1 MSAKRTRAEINRAN
15 AKKSTGPET
24 VEGKAASSKNAFKH
38 GLYSKSA
45 CIPGENPEDLD
56 ALRADLRA
64 EHQPASPTEEI
75 LVDELAHHYW
85 RINRY
90 RYLETHM
97 WAEQGRGADGGL
109 DADVKRVLWMIDH
122 GMAALFHRTLTSAE
136 RSFHKTLKTL
146 QETKKARGFVS
157 QSQVA
162 VAQASGAAA
171 LRSVVRDEAAVLSEP
186 KTQFRFVP
194 QNREATPPTITEMF
208 AAAQNNLGLSASEL
222 LKLLKSAA

>member
-1 MSAKRTRAEINRAN
+1 MGCTR
-15 AKKSTGPET
+15 
-24 VEGKAASSKNAFKH
+24 
-38 GLYSKSA
+38 KSA

-97 WAEQGRGADGGL
+97 WAEQGRGQDGGL
-109 DADVKRVLWMIDH
+109 DADVNRVLWMIDH
-122 GMAALFHRTLTSAE
+122 GMAALYHRTLTSAE

-157 QSQVA
+157 SSQVA
-162 VAQASGAAA
+162 VAQASAATGA
-171 LRSVVRDEAAVLSEP
+171 LRPAVSG
-186 KTQFRFVP
+186 FVP
-194 QNREATPPTITEMF
+194 QKPSAEQPTVTEMF
-208 AAAQNNLGLSASEL
+208 AAAQSNLGLSASEL
-222 LKLLKSAA
+222 LKLLKTAA

>member
-15 AKKSTGPET
+15 AKKSTGPKT

-85 RINRY
+85 RINRC

-97 WAEQGRGADGGL
+97 WAEQGRGQDGGL
-109 DADVKRVLWMIDH
+109 DADVNRVLWMIDH

-146 QETKKARGFVS
+146 QETKKAARTLV
-157 QSQVA
+157 
-162 VAQASGAAA
+162 AAA
-171 LRSVVRDEAAVLSEP
+171 PASIPAVRKAVSGFL
-186 KTQFRFVP
+186 P

-208 AAAQNNLGLSASEL
+208 AAAKNNLGLSASEL

>member
-15 AKKSTGPET
+15 AKKSTGPKT

-97 WAEQGRGADGGL
+97 WAEQGRGQDGGL
-109 DADVKRVLWMIDH
+109 DADVNRVLWMIDH

-146 QETKKARGFVS
+146 QETKKAGLVS
-157 QSQVA
+157 QSLV
-162 VAQASGAAA
+162 AAA
-171 LRSVVRDEAAVLSEP
+171 PACHHRRFRKAVSGFL
-186 KTQFRFVP
+186 P
-194 QNREATPPTITEMF
+194 QNREATAANRHRNVRRRTIEPRFERIRAPQIAPNRSLM
-208 AAAQNNLGLSASEL
+208 
-222 LKLLKSAA
+222 

>member
-15 AKKSTGPET
+15 AKKSTGPKT

-56 ALRADLRA
+56 ALRQDLRA

-97 WAEQGRGADGGL
+97 WAEQGRGQDGGL
-109 DADVKRVLWMIDH
+109 DADVNRVVWMIDH

-157 QSQVA
+157 SRPLA
-162 VAQASGAAA
+162 AAQAAAGTTA
-171 LRSVVRDEAAVLSEP
+171 LRPVTSG
-186 KTQFRFVP
+186 FVP
-194 QNREATPPTITEMF
+194 QKHAGSPPTITEMF
-208 AAAQNNLGLSASEL
+208 AAAQSNLGLSASEL
-222 LKLLKSAA
+222 LKLLQTAA

>member
-15 AKKSTGPET
+15 AKKSTGPKT

-38 GLYSKSA
+38 GMYSKSA

-97 WAEQGRGADGGL
+97 WAEKGRGEDGGL
-109 DADVKRVLWMIDH
+109 DADVNRVLWMVDH
-122 GMAALFHRTLTSAE
+122 GMAALYHRTLTSAE

-146 QETKKARGFVS
+146 QETKKAARTLV
-157 QSQVA
+157 
-162 VAQASGAAA
+162 AAA
-171 LRSVVRDEAAVLSEP
+171 PASIPAVREAVSGFL
-186 KTQFRFVP
+186 P
-194 QNREATPPTITEMF
+194 QNREATPPTVTEMF
-208 AAAQNNLGLSASEL
+208 AAAQSNLGLSASEL
-222 LKLLKSAA
+222 LKLLQTAA

>member
-15 AKKSTGPET
+15 AKKSTGPKT

-38 GLYSKSA
+38 GMYSKSA

-97 WAEQGRGADGGL
+97 WAEQGRGQDGGL
-109 DADVKRVLWMIDH
+109 DADVNRVLWMIDH
-122 GMAALFHRTLTSAE
+122 GMAALYHRTLTSAE

-146 QETKKARGFVS
+146 QETKKAARTLV
-157 QSQVA
+157 
-162 VAQASGAAA
+162 AAA
-171 LRSVVRDEAAVLSEP
+171 PASIPAVREAVSGFL
-186 KTQFRFVP
+186 P
-194 QNREATPPTITEMF
+194 QNREATPPTVTEMF
-208 AAAQNNLGLSASEL
+208 AAAQSNLGLSASEL
-222 LKLLKSAA
+222 LKLLQTAA